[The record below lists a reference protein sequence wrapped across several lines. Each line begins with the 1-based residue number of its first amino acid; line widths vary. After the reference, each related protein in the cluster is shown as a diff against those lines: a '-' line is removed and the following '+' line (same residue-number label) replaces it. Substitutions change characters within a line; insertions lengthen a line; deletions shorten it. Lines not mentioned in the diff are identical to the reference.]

1 MKEFVKMTAESLSE
15 KLTITSAEKSSI
27 GTKEIDGKKVTY
39 GEFVVKCKASV
50 AAIADYSDPLVL
62 SLSGEDKNGVK
73 YGGFLT
79 NGGVYTKYTGG
90 SSGIFNAVEQ
100 QGKSNLNFFYTQI
113 GTAMKA
119 GDEIQIILPNYFDPR
134 YCTRI
139 VVTAT

>member
-1 MKEFVKMTAESLSE
+1 MKEFVKMTAESLSD
-15 KLTITSAEKSSI
+15 KLTVTSAQQSSI
-27 GTKEIDGKKVTY
+27 GTKEIDGKNVTY

-50 AAIADYSDPLVL
+50 AAIADSSDPLVL

-79 NGGVYTKYTGG
+79 NGGYYTKYTGG
-90 SSGIFNAVEQ
+90 SGGFFNSVEL
-100 QGKSNLNFFYTQI
+100 QGKSNLKFFYAQI

-119 GDEIQIILPNYFDPR
+119 GDELQIILPNYFDSR
-134 YCTRI
+134 YCTMI